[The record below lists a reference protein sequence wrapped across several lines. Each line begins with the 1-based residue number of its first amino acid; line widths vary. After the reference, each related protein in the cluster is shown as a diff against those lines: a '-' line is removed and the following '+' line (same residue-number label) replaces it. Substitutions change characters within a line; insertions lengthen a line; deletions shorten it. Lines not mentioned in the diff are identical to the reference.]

1 MVYSALFHM
10 HLWANG
16 ITEWNPS
23 TAKIALNVVKGESE
37 RHSVMSDSLRSHGLY
52 SPWNSPGQNTGDGS
66 HSLLQGILPTQGSN
80 PGLPHCR
87 WILYQ
92 LSHKGSTRILEW
104 VVYPFSRRSSQPRN
118 QIRVSCIA
126 GHSLSTELWGK
137 PLHCQVGIMQG
148 MIFSVLLHMHWK
160 EHVFCCFEV
169 MYSMKTDWVTF
180 VYRVSPDF
188 SFIVIFL
195 STCSIN

>member
-10 HLWANG
+10 HLWANE

-23 TAKIALNVVKGESE
+23 TAKIAFNVVTGESE
-37 RHSVMSDSLRSHGLY
+37 SRSAVSDSETPGTIQSMQFSRPEYWRGYPL
-52 SPWNSPGQNTGDGS
+52 PSPGDLTNPGIKPGSPTLQVDSLPAEPQGKHTNTWVGS
-66 HSLLQGILPTQGSN
+66 LPLLQTIFPTQ
-80 PGLPHCR
+80 
-87 WILYQ
+87 
-92 LSHKGSTRILEW
+92 E
-104 VVYPFSRRSSQPRN
+104 SSQ
-118 QIRVSCIA
+118 
-126 GHSLSTELWGK
+126 G
-137 PLHCQVGIMQG
+137 
-148 MIFSVLLHMHWK
+148 LLHRRPFFIDWTMREAPALSGWGLCNVWSFLCCCICTWK